1 MTVLPGVVN
10 LDFRKDLENET
21 FAQWLG
27 TPKDAQEILEIELRK
42 LLVAH
47 ARAAVFMTLRRA
59 DPDLVTEAVNRV
71 MLNLGNFK
79 GDAKFTTW
87 AHRIIMNLMY
97 DQRRQERFRREVSMD
112 VPGFDLPG
120 EPTTDMTNVI
130 LTVRQVLSDAQYK
143 IFEEVVLL
151 GYSHAEAAE
160 RLSMTKPTLTRK
172 WETITGVLQNA
183 FSK

>member
-1 MTVLPGVVN
+1 MASIT
-10 LDFRKDLENET
+10 RKDSENTLFEMW
-21 FAQWLG
+21 AGCDLADRENVESQ
-27 TPKDAQEILEIELRK
+27 LRG
-42 LLVAH
+42 LLVEH

-71 MLNLGNFK
+71 MLNLSNFK
-79 GDAKFTTW
+79 SEAKFTTW

-97 DQRRQERFRREVSMD
+97 DQRRQERFRKEISMD

-120 EPTTDMTNVI
+120 DPTTSMTDTI
-130 LTVRQVLSDAQYK
+130 LTVRQLLSDAEYH

-160 RLSMTKPTLTRK
+160 RLKMSKSTLTRK
-172 WETITGVLQNA
+172 WDSISGVLQNA